1 MKKCPYLNQERN
13 MLRSSTVY
21 KRKKKQSY
29 IKLLVFFDMKG
40 QQGMDFFIGGNNVNY
55 GGSGLKLTP

>member
-1 MKKCPYLNQERN
+1 